1 MKNRYKCFLRSTS
14 NTDSKTGQL
23 QIALPPKLRRRM
35 GWKLNE
41 NLTLSIARTA
51 LIPHIETN
59 CIIISKDEANYDIGG
74 NKT

>member
-1 MKNRYKCFLRSTS
+1 MKNRYRCFLRSTS

-41 NLTLSIARTA
+41 NLTLSIVN
-51 LIPHIETN
+51 IETD
-59 CIIISKDEANYDIGG
+59 CIIISKDEKNYDKGG
-74 NKT
+74 NVI

>member
-41 NLTLSIARTA
+41 NLILSIAN
-51 LIPHIETN
+51 IETD
-59 CIIISKDEANYDIGG
+59 CIIISKDETNYDKGG
-74 NKT
+74 NKI